1 MPVQLATLEEH
12 PESVPINALVAV
24 AGTPMENNDPV
35 SALELVRCIATA
47 RVIMPKSVVRLSAG
61 RMSFGYTDQVGGYIE
76 TLGLDPEIEPPRPEA
91 RGWRRPSLLSRHG

>member
-1 MPVQLATLEEH
+1 MPYVQLATLEEH

-61 RMSFGYTDQVGGYIE
+61 RMSFGYTDQVGA
-76 TLGLDPEIEPPRPEA
+76 TSKP
-91 RGWRRPSLLSRHG
+91 